1 MHSIIERHRRLATTL
16 TLLSITALAA
26 FLRLFD
32 LGRAGL
38 GSFFYASAVRSMG
51 ESWHNFVYAAFDP
64 AGTLNVDK
72 PPVALWLQVLST
84 KLLGFEGWAI
94 ILPMALAGTAA
105 VLLVFAGAKRSHGI
119 GAGLV
124 AALVLAIFPESV
136 ATARDSTMDALVLA
150 LVAAAAWLLVVA
162 VEDRRPWL
170 LVAWT
175 ALMGIVFNVKFFEGF
190 ILLPA
195 ATVYVAWSWRDQ
207 WRALVA
213 PVLVATAVGFA
224 VSLSWIAVVD
234 LTPADNR
241 PMVMND
247 QSNSEL
253 GLALRYNGLERVLPS
268 DVAIFVPVTG
278 VPQTQGLLTAATRY
292 GVGDRGPFRLIRGD
306 NGALIGFGVSIA
318 LGGLLVVALRRRDW
332 LLNGPGLFWGLW
344 LITGIVFFS
353 ASNRAAA
360 HYTESYAPAIA
371 VLAGVGIVE
380 AWRARGRLGGLLL
393 PVGTLLLL
401 AFALLSYSQL
411 PPLKTQVYAA
421 SAVGLVVALVLAV
434 AVVPFQDRAEDGGAT
449 RDLAN
454 VGRTIVVGAILAVM
468 LLTSL
473 WITFDSPRG
482 GQVTRPNPINFA
494 HADVAPPRER
504 TVPAEAMVAHAGDTL
519 PDAPYR
525 FAISSIN
532 DAGEA
537 IAVTGASV
545 LPIWNEYQRVP
556 VIEPEELEQL
566 IRDGQIPYIFLEGA
580 TTYTGLLRDLQV
592 VISAQCFKSSAS
604 GLGRGWSVFNCDPS
618 NNPTRTSP

>member
-1 MHSIIERHRRLATTL
+1 MIVGHRRIASAATL
-16 TLLSITALAA
+16 FAITSAAA

-64 AGTLNVDK
+64 AGTINVDK

-94 ILPMALAGTAA
+94 ILPMSLAGTVA
-105 VLLVFAGAKRSHGI
+105 VPLVFAGAKRSHGI

-124 AALVLAIFPESV
+124 AAFVLAIFPESV

-170 LVAWT
+170 LVAWAT
-175 ALMGIVFNVKFFEGF
+175 LMGIVFNVKFFEGF

-195 ATVYVAWSWRDQ
+195 ATIYVAWSWRDQ
-207 WRALVA
+207 WRELVA
-213 PVLVATAVGFA
+213 PVLVAAAIGLA

-234 LTPADNR
+234 LTPADDR

-247 QSNSEL
+247 KSNSEL

-268 DVAIFVPVTG
+268 DVTIFVPVTG
-278 VPQTQGLLTAATRY
+278 VPQTQGLVTAATRY

-306 NGALIGFGVSIA
+306 NGALIGFGVLIA
-318 LGGLLVVALRRRDW
+318 LGGLVVVAVRRSDW
-332 LLNGPGLFWGLW
+332 ILNGPGLFWGLW
-344 LITGIVFFS
+344 LITGVFFFS

-380 AWRARGRLGGLLL
+380 AWQVRGRLGELLL
-393 PVGTLLLL
+393 PIGTLLLL

-411 PPLKTQVYAA
+411 PPLKAPVYAA
-421 SAVGLVVALVLAV
+421 SAVGVVVALFLAAAAFRRDHRV
-434 AVVPFQDRAEDGGAT
+434 EDGGAT

-454 VGRTIVVGAILAVM
+454 VGRTIAVGAILVVM
-468 LLTSL
+468 LFTSL

-494 HADVAPPRER
+494 HEQSKSPPER
-504 TVPAEAMVAHAGDTL
+504 TVPVEAMVKHVGEAL

-525 FAISSIN
+525 FAVSSIN

-537 IAVTGASV
+537 IAVTGASI

-556 VIEPEELEQL
+556 VIEPEELKQL
-566 IRDGQIPYIFLEGA
+566 IRDGQIPYIFLEED
-580 TTYTGLLRDLQV
+580 TTYTGLLNNLQV
-592 VISAQCFKSSAS
+592 VISGQCFKSSAR
-604 GLGRGWSVFNCDPS
+604 GLGRGWIAWNCDPR

>member
-1 MHSIIERHRRLATTL
+1 MIERHRRGATAFALLA
-16 TLLSITALAA
+16 ITALAA

-32 LGRAGL
+32 LGRAGI

-72 PPVALWLQVLST
+72 PPLALWLQVLST
-84 KLLGFEGWAI
+84 KIFGFEGWAI

-207 WRALVA
+207 WRVLVA
-213 PVLVATAVGFA
+213 PVLVATAVGVA
-224 VSLSWIAVVD
+224 VSLAWVAFVE
-234 LTPADNR
+234 LTPADDR

-253 GLALRYNGLERVLPS
+253 GLAFRYNGLERVLPS

-278 VPQTQGLLTAATRY
+278 VPRTQGLVTAALNY
-292 GVGDRGPFRLIRGD
+292 GVGDRGLFRLTQAS
-306 NGALIGFGVSIA
+306 NGPLIGFGALIA
-318 LGGLLVVALRRRDW
+318 LGGLFVVALRRRDW
-332 LLNGPGLFWGLW
+332 LLHGPGLFWAGW

-371 VLAGVGIVE
+371 VLAGVGIIE
-380 AWRARGRLGGLLL
+380 AWRARGRLSGLLL
-393 PVGTLLLL
+393 PIGVALLLG
-401 AFALLSYSQL
+401 FALFTYDELPPFETRISAAAAVGLVAAFILALATQL
-411 PPLKTQVYAA
+411 PPLARVASVARPVAVAA
-421 SAVGLVVALVLAV
+421 ILVVPLV
-434 AVVPFQDRAEDGGAT
+434 
-449 RDLAN
+449 
-454 VGRTIVVGAILAVM
+454 
-468 LLTSL
+468 TSL
-473 WITFDSPRG
+473 WITLDAPRG
-482 GQVTRPNPINFA
+482 GQVTRPNPIDFA

-504 TVPAEAMVAHAGDTL
+504 SVPAEAMASHVGQTL
-519 PDAPYR
+519 PDARYR
-525 FAISSIN
+525 FAVSSIN

-537 IAVTGASV
+537 IAVSGASV
-545 LPIWNEYQRVP
+545 LPIWNEYQRAP
-556 VIEPEELEQL
+556 VVEPEELEQL

-592 VISAQCFKSSAS
+592 VISGQCFKSSAS